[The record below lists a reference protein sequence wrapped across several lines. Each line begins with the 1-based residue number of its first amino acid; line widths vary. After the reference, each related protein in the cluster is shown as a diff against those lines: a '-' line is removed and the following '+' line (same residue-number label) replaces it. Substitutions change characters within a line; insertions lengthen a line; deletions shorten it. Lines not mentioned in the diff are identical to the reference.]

1 VSVIKSR
8 RLRLTSHVVRMEE
21 VGDAI
26 KISRGKPTGRDLL
39 EDLVGRQ
46 H

>member
-1 VSVIKSR
+1 
-8 RLRLTSHVVRMEE
+8 MEE

-26 KISRGKPTGRDLL
+26 KISRGKPTGRDLM
-39 EDLVGRQ
+39 EDLVGEQ